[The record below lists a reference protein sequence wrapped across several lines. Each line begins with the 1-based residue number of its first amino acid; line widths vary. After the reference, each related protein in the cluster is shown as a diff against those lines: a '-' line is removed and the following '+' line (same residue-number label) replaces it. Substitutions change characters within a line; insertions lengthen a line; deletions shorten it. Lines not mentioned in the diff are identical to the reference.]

1 MGMVETDGCI
11 FFRGKKKREK
21 QGVMMMMDDLLQQ
34 VHDHNA
40 TVHIVQQL
48 GDLSRDTDQRLLL
61 RERRSMLLPLIE
73 TIMETRHSDDEMNS
87 KIMRLLTN
95 LAYESVETANWIVS
109 ESQRGLY
116 FNDIYKYIT

>member
-1 MGMVETDGCI
+1 
-11 FFRGKKKREK
+11 
-21 QGVMMMMDDLLQQ
+21 MMMDDLLQQ